1 MKVVVTGASGFIGKN
16 ILLRSPRDWDVV
28 ALYHRT
34 LHLPDFVAAHRLS
47 HVRAMQ
53 CDLLNVDDVMA
64 VARAVGGRADA
75 VMYLAA
81 NGDPAV
87 SVERPKWDLQSN
99 AVAVVNFLEHCP
111 ADHLVYASSGAV
123 YDGLSGGVSP
133 GVAIEPELPYA
144 ISKLAAERYIRFFT
158 ERRGELKGYV
168 NARLFGAYGPYEA
181 ERKIT
186 TRLLRS
192 IMSGGREVV
201 VRGDGKNLIDFMYI
215 DDAVDG
221 LLTLLRASGERLTV
235 DFAGGAPVSVND
247 VVEAIGRVMGV
258 PLVVRHEGAV
268 PEYIQFH
275 SIDTTMRDRFG
286 VTPKTPFDEGMRRFK
301 AFFESERLVRPSA

>member
-1 MKVVVTGASGFIGKN
+1 MF
-16 ILLRSPRDWDVV
+16 
-28 ALYHRT
+28 
-34 LHLPDFVAAHRLS
+34 
-47 HVRAMQ
+47 
-53 CDLLNVDDVMA
+53 
-64 VARAVGGRADA
+64 
-75 VMYLAA
+75 
-81 NGDPAV
+81 
-87 SVERPKWDLQSN
+87 
-99 AVAVVNFLEHCP
+99 
-111 ADHLVYASSGAV
+111 ASSGAV
-123 YDGLSGGVSP
+123 YDGLKGPVTPETPVSP
-133 GVAIEPELPYA
+133 TLPYA
-144 ISKLAAERYIRFFT
+144 ISKLASEQYIRFFC
-158 ERRGELKGYV
+158 ERRKAPGSYFNV
-168 NARLFGAYGPYEA
+168 RFFGAYGPYEA
-181 ERKIT
+181 PRKIT
-186 TRLLRS
+186 TRWLRALVA
-192 IMSGGREVV
+192 GQREFTI
-201 VRGDGKNLIDFMYI
+201 RGDGKNLIDFMYI